1 MTYKKLLK
9 KGLTEKMQNKQ
20 DLVNNNM
27 EQLFQLPEGSTVNDK
42 MKKIVRPAKEPLE
55 NNQNQAEVA
64 PKKKG
69 RGGPR
74 ANSGRKV
81 GSTNKLT
88 AATLLA
94 EIAKCDIPFEQGLAE
109 DYARARQEGDLQI
122 VQRYQQM
129 FLGKLIAEK
138 QEVDMT
144 SNGQTMG
151 VGFTFPTSELPDW
164 TNDTTKH

>member
-1 MTYKKLLK
+1 
-9 KGLTEKMQNKQ
+9 
-20 DLVNNNM
+20 M
-27 EQLFQLPEGSTVNDK
+27 EQLFELPQGSTVQEKSKNIMRTDK
-42 MKKIVRPAKEPLE
+42 QSVPLE
-55 NNQNQAEVA
+55 NNQNIPEV
-64 PKKKG
+64 PVKKKG
-69 RGGPR
+69 RGGAR

-94 EIAKCDIPFEQGLAE
+94 EIAKCDVPFEQGLAE
-109 DYARARQEGDLQI
+109 DYARARAMGDLQI

-129 FLGKLIAEK
+129 FLGKLIADK

-151 VGFTFPTSELPDW
+151 VGFSFPTQELPDW
-164 TNDTTKH
+164 SNEQTKH